1 MHNIKLISLLSI
13 ACLFTIGLSGCTV
26 TDHSA
31 AKPLP
36 DLTFNYLTPFAVNN
50 GATRITQSF
59 QAGEMTRNTA
69 PEFGQSPAF
78 LLKRYANQR
87 FVTTGAPQTFVFD
100 IKKARLT
107 KATSNTDALNFMV
120 GLSMDIYKVE
130 VLLELSLLQFNGR
143 KAQPHTIYYEQKLT
157 LSSNVNLK
165 EREYAQFEFYEKMI
179 TDIDRAVSDIVQ
191 NKL

>member
-1 MHNIKLISLLSI
+1 MHNFKILPLIIISCI
-13 ACLFTIGLSGCTV
+13 FGVGISGCTI

-36 DLTFNYLTPFAVNN
+36 DLTFDYLTPLAVNN

-59 QAGEMTRNTA
+59 QAGEMTRKTT
-69 PEFGQSPAF
+69 PEFGQSPAL

-87 FVTTGAPQTFVFD
+87 FITTGAPQTFVFN

-107 KATSNTDALNFMV
+107 KTTSNTDALNFMI
-120 GLSMDIYKVE
+120 GLSIDVYTVE
-130 VLLELSLLQFNGR
+130 IFLELSLLQSNNQ

-157 LSSNVNLK
+157 VSSNVTLE
-165 EREYAQFEFYEKMI
+165 EREYAQFQFYEKMI
-179 TDIDRAVSDIVQ
+179 TDIDRAVTDIVQ